1 MNQESLNGWRLARQV
16 VSVQALITGLA
27 AVLAYHAH
35 GAGAGAAA
43 VWGGLTAIV
52 PTLYFAWRLFQ
63 RHAYESPEDV
73 VGGAFRGEIG
83 KIVLTALMFFWGVV
97 LFTEHYA
104 VLLVSFMACTVA
116 YWVVSFRDA
125 RRRS

>member
-1 MNQESLNGWRLARQV
+1 MNQESTQGWGLARQV
-16 VSVQALITGLA
+16 VGVQTLIAGIAALLTF
-27 AVLAYHAH
+27 HAH
-35 GAGAGAAA
+35 GGAASA
-43 VWGGLTAIV
+43 AAAWGGLTAIG

-63 RHAYESPEDV
+63 RHVHESPEDV

-97 LFTEHYA
+97 LFAEHYA
-104 VLLVSFMACTVA
+104 VLLVTFMACTVA